1 MTDVQI
7 ALIGIVLI
15 LAFSSYFLLVDRIR
29 R

>member
-7 ALIGIVLI
+7 VLIGIVLI
-15 LAFSSYFLLVDRIR
+15 LAFRGYVLLVDRIR

>member
-7 ALIGIVLI
+7 VLIGIVLI
-15 LAFSSYFLLVDRIR
+15 LAFSGYVLLVDRIR